1 MIENYTIWIGLPA
14 FNEQEAIKKVLK
26 TITDLKRKGIVKKIN
41 VILFNDGSKDD
52 TINNAKKFSNKLNIS
67 VIDKKRNHGLGFAI
81 FSLINF
87 FQKNSKKDD
96 KLVLM
101 DCDNTH
107 NPNQI
112 TEMMQIGK
120 NKKNFVIIASRYEK
134 RSSVKNVPFFRGI
147 LSDIAYLVFNFFFKT
162 KGIKDFTC
170 GYRMYDKPAI
180 NEFLNTNKKNYEPSL
195 GFEMQ
200 LEILLKLRKTDVKF
214 FEIPMDLNYKKKPTK
229 SKMKIFKTIL
239 NYLKLILLKN

>member
-52 TINNAKKFSNKLNIS
+52 TVHNAKKFSDKLNIS
-67 VIDKKRNHGLGFAI
+67 VIDKKKNHGLGFAI
-81 FSLINF
+81 FALINF
-87 FQKNSKKDD
+87 FQKKSKKDD

-107 NPNQI
+107 DPNQI
-112 TEMMQIGK
+112 IEMVKIGK
-120 NKKNFVIIASRYEK
+120 NKKNFVIIASRYKK

-147 LSDIAYLVFNFFFKT
+147 LSDIAYIVFNFFFQT

-170 GYRMYDKPAI
+170 GYRMYDKLAI
-180 NEFLNTNKKNYEPSL
+180 NGFLNTNKKKYEPSL

-214 FEIPMDLNYKKKPTK
+214 FEIPMDLNYQKKPTK
-229 SKMKIFKTIL
+229 SKMKILKTIL
-239 NYLKLILLKN
+239 NYLNLIFLKS